1 MSACVEDSVWSVV
14 NKMTASVWMKILQTT
29 GDGGSPKRMFGRIY
43 GKQMMFKEFLLY
55 QVFRRCQSE
64 RMLWDGLSEMQIC
77 PKTNN
82 MTLSFPF
89 LSFLTLCRT
98 FILYFFHYLRTSQ
111 EDKVCDAAKCSSSE
125 RWRTKAENW
134 LKGKSE
140 WVNKRVS
147 GWIMN
152 VWMCVTLCKHRSP
165 EPAGFTIN
173 ISFPPPGVPA
183 RGPNRVWLWCHS
195 VTSPERW
202 CCWGRTDNS
211 ITSCCSSAELQ
222 NLDSNTLN
230 ASKL

>member
-89 LSFLTLCRT
+89 LHCAEH
-98 FILYFFHYLRTSQ
+98 LYFIFFTTYGHHRKTKFVMQQNVLQANVEGQKLRT
-111 EDKVCDAAKCSSSE
+111 D
-125 RWRTKAENW
+125 WRGKA
-134 LKGKSE
+134 
-140 WVNKRVS
+140 S
-147 GWIMN
+147 GWIRE
-152 VWMCVTLCKHRSP
+152 WAD
-165 EPAGFTIN
+165 E
-173 ISFPPPGVPA
+173 
-183 RGPNRVWLWCHS
+183 
-195 VTSPERW
+195 
-202 CCWGRTDNS
+202 
-211 ITSCCSSAELQ
+211 
-222 NLDSNTLN
+222 
-230 ASKL
+230 